1 MLTVTNFSNPV
12 FTAKKQ
18 NTSSKNLNEDRI
30 IRFDEMDQD
39 TYDTMRSELEEQREE
54 LEELADDNKEYKLP
68 KPVNTA
74 LKGGAIVTTGL
85 LGGMA
90 SGWGTKKSITG
101 LKKLVNTDAVKSV
114 GAHAKET
121 KKFIFDN
128 AKLLKENF
136 LKSKVYTMPANS
148 IKKAYTKFSKTQ
160 IGEPLVKFFNKIG
173 NGIKTGYTKIKNGIK
188 HLWNKIRGVKNKAWE
203 KAAVNTVGV
212 SGGVA
217 SGVTALKEQNKKED

>member
-18 NTSSKNLNEDRI
+18 KPVSKNLNEDRI
-30 IRFDEMDQD
+30 IRFDKMDQD
-39 TYDTMRSELEEQREE
+39 TYDTIKSELEEQREE
-54 LEELADDNKEYKLP
+54 LEELADNKEYKLP

-74 LKGGAIVTTGL
+74 LKGGAVVTTGL

-90 SGWGTKKSITG
+90 SGWGTKKSLAG

-114 GAHAKET
+114 RVHAKET
-121 KKFIFDN
+121 KKFVFDN
-128 AKLLKENF
+128 AKLLKANF
-136 LKSKVYTMPANS
+136 IKSKVYTMPANS
-148 IKKAYTKFSKTQ
+148 IKKAYAKFSKTK

-173 NGIKTGYTKIKNGIK
+173 NGIKAGYTKVKNGIK
-188 HLWNKIRGVKNKAWE
+188 HLWNKIRGVKNETWE
-203 KAAVNTVGV
+203 KATVNTVGV

-217 SGVTALKEQNKKED
+217 SGVTALKEQDKKED

>member
-18 NTSSKNLNEDRI
+18 KPASKNLNKEETVSLDK
-30 IRFDEMDQD
+30 MDQD
-39 TYDTMRSELEEQREE
+39 KYDSMKSELEEQREE
-54 LEELADDNKEYKLP
+54 LEELADNKEYKLP

-74 LKGGAIVTTGL
+74 LKGGAVVTTGL

-90 SGWGTKKSITG
+90 SGWGTKKSIVG

-114 GAHAKET
+114 RVHAKET
-121 KKFIFDN
+121 KKFIFEN
-128 AKLLKENF
+128 AKLLKANF

-148 IKKAYTKFSKTQ
+148 IKKAYAKFSKTQ

-173 NGIKTGYTKIKNGIK
+173 NGIKAGYTKIKNGIK
-188 HLWNKIRGVKNKAWE
+188 HLWNKIRGVKNKTWE
-203 KAAVNTVGV
+203 KATVNTVGV

-217 SGVTALKEQNKKED
+217 SGVTALKEQDKKED

>member
-18 NTSSKNLNEDRI
+18 KPASKNLNKEETVSLDK
-30 IRFDEMDQD
+30 MDQD
-39 TYDTMRSELEEQREE
+39 KYDSMKSELEEQREE
-54 LEELADDNKEYKLP
+54 LEELADNKEYKLP

-74 LKGGAIVTTGL
+74 LKGGAVVTTGL

-90 SGWGTKKSITG
+90 SGWGTKKSLAG

-114 GAHAKET
+114 RVHAKET
-121 KKFIFDN
+121 KKFVFDN
-128 AKLLKENF
+128 AKLLKANF

-148 IKKAYTKFSKTQ
+148 IKKAYAKFSKTQ

-188 HLWNKIRGVKNKAWE
+188 HLWDKIRGVKNKTWE
-203 KAAVNTVGV
+203 KATVNTVGV

-217 SGVTALKEQNKKED
+217 SGVTALKEQDKKED

>member
-18 NTSSKNLNEDRI
+18 KPTSKNLNKEEIVNLDK
-30 IRFDEMDQD
+30 MDQD
-39 TYDTMRSELEEQREE
+39 TYDSMKSQLEEQQEE
-54 LEELADDNKEYKLP
+54 LEELADENKKNKFGKAFSTVL
-68 KPVNTA
+68 VVLA
-74 LKGGAIVTTGL
+74 LVTTAL

-90 SGWGTKKSITG
+90 TGWGTKKSIVG

-114 GAHAKET
+114 RVHAKET
-121 KKFIFDN
+121 KKFVFEN

-148 IKKAYTKFSKTQ
+148 IKKAYAKFSKTQ

-173 NGIKTGYTKIKNGIK
+173 NGIKAGYTKIKNGIK
-188 HLWNKIRGVKNKAWE
+188 HLWNKIRGVKNETWE
-203 KAAVNTVGV
+203 KATVNTVGV

-217 SGVTALKEQNKKED
+217 SGVTALKEQDKKED